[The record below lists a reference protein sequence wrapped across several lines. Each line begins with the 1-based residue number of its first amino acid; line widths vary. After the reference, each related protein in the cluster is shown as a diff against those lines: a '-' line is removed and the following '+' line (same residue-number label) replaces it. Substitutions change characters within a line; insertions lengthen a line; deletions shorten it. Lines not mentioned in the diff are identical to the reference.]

1 MDILGE
7 LYDVLIYVI
16 VYGCVF
22 GIPISFVVFLILAL
36 VQIPKVKRKEK
47 RPTKLIV
54 FGILSSVFLF
64 ELVIEILLIIY
75 LAMGIAHM

>member
-16 VYGCVF
+16 TYGCVF

-36 VQIPKVKRKEK
+36 VQIPKVKRKERK
-47 RPTKLIV
+47 PVKLIV
-54 FGILSSVFLF
+54 FGAISSQCL
-64 ELVIEILLIIY
+64 LGTIIEILFILW
-75 LAMGIAHM
+75 LAQGIAHM